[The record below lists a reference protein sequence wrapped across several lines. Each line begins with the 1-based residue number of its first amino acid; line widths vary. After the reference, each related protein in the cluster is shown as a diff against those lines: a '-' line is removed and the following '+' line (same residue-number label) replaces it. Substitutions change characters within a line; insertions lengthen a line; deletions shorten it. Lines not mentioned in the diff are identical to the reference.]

1 MDKTGSDG
9 AGPVLRVGIIGCGE
23 ISQVA
28 HIPNINFLSHLF
40 RTTYLCDIS
49 RQALAHCA
57 GRVAGGVSP
66 KTTTDAAEL
75 CASPDV
81 DVVLIANADAYHVEH
96 GVLALRHGKHCLIEK
111 PAALCFRD
119 IDRLVAAEKE
129 AAAAATTNGKAV
141 APRVFV
147 GTMRRFARAFLD
159 AVEEVGSMDRVTY
172 ARVRDIIG
180 PNAVFVDQSGTF
192 PRRFEDFSDED
203 SRDRAAREE
212 DIQQQALAAEFG
224 VPVTPESKRMLRVLG
239 GLGTHDLSA
248 MREILGMPVGVAGA
262 TLTLPGVFCVL
273 FDYGR
278 FGVTYES
285 GLNGVPDFDAHI
297 EVYSADKI
305 VRVEFDSPYVKGLP
319 TTMTVRERAPGADGG
334 FQERRVR
341 RTYTDAYTLELQEL
355 YRCVVEGREVKTSA
369 ADARKD
375 IELFQMILRA
385 GAAKLQGSA

>member
-1 MDKTGSDG
+1 MNKMDSDG
-9 AGPVLRVGIIGCGE
+9 GGPILRVGIIGCGE

-28 HIPNINFLSHLF
+28 HIPNINLLSHLF

-49 RQALAHCA
+49 QQALAHCA
-57 GRVAGGVSP
+57 GRVTGVVTP
-66 KTTTDAAEL
+66 GTTTDAAEL

-96 GVLALRHGKHCLIEK
+96 GILALRYGKHCLIEK

-119 IDRLVAAEKE
+119 IDRLVAAEKV
-129 AAAAATTNGKAV
+129 AAAAAANAKA

-159 AVEEVGSMDRVTY
+159 AVDEVGSMDRVQY

-180 PNAVFVDQSGTF
+180 PNAVFVGQSGTF
-192 PRRFEDFSDED
+192 PRRFDDFSQED

-212 DIQQQALAAEFG
+212 DIQQQALATEFG
-224 VPVTPESKRMLRVLG
+224 VPVTPESRRMLRVLG

-262 TLTLPGVFCVL
+262 TLTLPGIFCVL
-273 FDYGR
+273 FDYGH

-285 GLNGVPDFDAHI
+285 GLSSVPDFDAHI
-297 EVYSADKI
+297 EVYSAEKI

-319 TTMTVRERAPGADGG
+319 TTMTVRERVPGGDGGG

-341 RTYTDAYTLELQEL
+341 KTYTDAYTLELQEL
-355 YRCVVEGREVKTSA
+355 YRCVVEGKEVKTSA

>member
-1 MDKTGSDG
+1 MPLSYILGALVRRHGQDRQRRRRSGPPGRHRRVRGDQLGGAHPQHQLPVPPVPDG
-9 AGPVLRVGIIGCGE
+9 VSVRHLAAGARPLRRKGGRRGGP
-23 ISQVA
+23 QYHDRRRRALRLARRRRGA
-28 HIPNINFLSHLF
+28 HRQRGT
-40 RTTYLCDIS
+40 RTTS
-49 RQALAHCA
+49 
-57 GRVAGGVSP
+57 S
-66 KTTTDAAEL
+66 T
-75 CASPDV
+75 ASWPCGT
-81 DVVLIANADAYHVEH
+81 A
-96 GVLALRHGKHCLIEK
+96 KHCLIEK

-129 AAAAATTNGKAV
+129 AAAAATTDGKVV

-159 AVEEVGSMDRVTY
+159 TVEEVGSMGRVT
-172 ARVRDIIG
+172 
-180 PNAVFVDQSGTF
+180 
-192 PRRFEDFSDED
+192 
-203 SRDRAAREE
+203 
-212 DIQQQALAAEFG
+212 
-224 VPVTPESKRMLRVLG
+224 
-239 GLGTHDLSA
+239 LGTHDLSA
-248 MREILGMPVGVAGA
+248 MREMLGMPVGVAGA
-262 TLTLPGVFCVL
+262 TLTLPEVFCVL

-285 GLNGVPDFDAHI
+285 GLNSVPDFDAHI

-319 TTMTVRERAPGADGG
+319 TTMAVRERTPGADGG